1 MQQILFNK
9 NILILSKNLC
19 QKSSKLK
26 EIAFNCIEN
35 YYNNSITSSEKEDTK
50 RAIYIGNPSLPCN
63 NYFKYWKAILQ
74 DVPT

>member
-9 NILILSKNLC
+9 NILILSKNLY
-19 QKSSKLK
+19 QKSSRLK

-35 YYNNSITSSEKEDTK
+35 NCNNSITSSEKEGTK
-50 RAIYIGNPSLPCN
+50 RAIYIFNSSLPCN
-63 NYFKYWKAILQ
+63 SYFKYWKAILQ